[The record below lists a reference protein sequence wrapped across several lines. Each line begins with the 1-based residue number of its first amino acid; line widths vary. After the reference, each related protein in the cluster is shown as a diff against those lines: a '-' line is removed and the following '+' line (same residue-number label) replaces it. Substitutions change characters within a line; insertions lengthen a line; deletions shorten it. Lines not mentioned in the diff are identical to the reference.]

1 MGMGWNIMGDEG
13 WDGTKLC
20 GQAAME
26 KIHRSEVG
34 RDNNSWESGGTG
46 TIYFTV
52 WLSSTYVTV
61 TSSRVV
67 DTWGCMTSPSG
78 QAQPELSGDSAVQ

>member
-1 MGMGWNIMGDEG
+1 MTTWIMGMGWNIMGDEG

-52 WLSSTYVTV
+52 
-61 TSSRVV
+61 
-67 DTWGCMTSPSG
+67 
-78 QAQPELSGDSAVQ
+78 